1 MSIEPEPDEDAPIC
15 KRVLFEVL
23 PFCLSSML
31 HRKRL
36 HANNTLESLTMK
48 NRTGSSARRTH
59 TAPMTDGTR
68 RSSLSDVA
76 ALARVSAGT
85 VSRALSRPEMVQ
97 EATRVRIVKAVRQL
111 GYVANGAARALSSQ
125 VTHTVGAIIPR
136 FGNSSFAGMAQA
148 LERTLSQAGFTLLIA
163 APDHRHSNET
173 EILRKI
179 LERGVDAVALLGAV
193 HEPMTYSMLASHR
206 VPFVLMWAHAVEALP
221 CVGFDERGAAA
232 LVIDHLAALG
242 HRRVGFIGGRSSEN
256 ERARKRYQ
264 GVVAAIARHGM
275 TLGEGVTIETDYGFR
290 EGHDAMSRILTAS
303 PGVTAVVCGN
313 DYLATGALAACD
325 EAGVDVPRKLSIAS
339 FNDNEFAAYLRPPLT
354 TVRLPI
360 EQIGATA
367 ATYLIERLSGITP
380 EHQIRLPIELI
391 VRGSTAMAVDTTG
404 VRGPRRRG

>member
-1 MSIEPEPDEDAPIC
+1 
-15 KRVLFEVL
+15 
-23 PFCLSSML
+23 ML

-36 HANNTLESLTMK
+36 HANDAVESFAMK
-48 NRTGSSARRTH
+48 NRTGRSVRRGHPIST
-59 TAPMTDGTR
+59 TNRPR

-76 ALARVSAGT
+76 ALAHVSAGT

-97 EATRVRIVKAVRQL
+97 EATRTRIVKAVRQL

-125 VTHTVGAIIPR
+125 VTHTVGAIVPR

-148 LERTLSQAGFTLLIA
+148 LERTLAQAGFTLLIA
-163 APDHRHSNET
+163 APDHRHTNET

-193 HEPMTYSMLASHR
+193 HEPTTYSLLASHR
-206 VPFVLMWAHAVEALP
+206 VPFVLMWAHSVDGLP
-221 CVGFDERGAAA
+221 CVGFDERRAAA

-242 HRRVGFIGGRSSEN
+242 HRRVGFIGGRSNEN
-256 ERARKRYQ
+256 ERARRRYQ

-290 EGHDAMSRILTAS
+290 EGHDAMSRILTSS

-313 DYLATGALAACD
+313 DYLATGALSACD
-325 EAGVDVPRKLSIAS
+325 EAGVDVPRQLSIAS
-339 FNDNEFAAYLRPPLT
+339 FNDNDFAAYLRPPLT

-367 ATYLIERLSGITP
+367 ANYLIERLSGITP
-380 EHQIRLPIELI
+380 EHQIGLPIELI
-391 VRGSTAMAVDTTG
+391 VRGSTAKAADAFRVPST
-404 VRGPRRRG
+404 RRRR